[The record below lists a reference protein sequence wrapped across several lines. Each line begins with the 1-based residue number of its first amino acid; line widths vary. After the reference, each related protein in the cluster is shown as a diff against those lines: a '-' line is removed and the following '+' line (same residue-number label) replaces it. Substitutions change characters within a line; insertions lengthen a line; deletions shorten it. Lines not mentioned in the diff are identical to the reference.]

1 MLIDLLY
8 DIVTYNHH
16 MSSVYCR
23 GGNKLVC
30 DVADHYAQNGTHTY
44 LLRFSVTPKNNHT
57 GNLHSQKKKCNT
69 PKQEP
74 QSAPVSKNAAVSSSH
89 RNVYQHKVK

>member
-1 MLIDLLY
+1 MILSHITNICL
-8 DIVTYNHH
+8 
-16 MSSVYCR
+16 VYTAEV
-23 GGNKLVC
+23 GTNLC

-44 LLRFSVTPKNNHT
+44 LLCFSVTPPKK
-57 GNLHSQKKKCNT
+57 LDRKLAQQKKKCNT

-89 RNVYQHKVK
+89 QNVYQHKVK